1 MIIRSVNNPKRRQTA
16 KKNFSWR
23 TLNIFLSIAC
33 VVLGVVY
40 LVGINDLTVKGF
52 VLKDLKNQQQMLME
66 ANQDLQTKVLGL
78 QSYASISPR
87 LQGLNMVAVED
98 VVYLSS
104 KAPAVAKK

>member
-1 MIIRSVNNPKRRQTA
+1 
-16 KKNFSWR
+16 
-23 TLNIFLSIAC
+23 
-33 VVLGVVY
+33 
-40 LVGINDLTVKGF
+40 
-52 VLKDLKNQQQMLME
+52 MLME

>member
-1 MIIRSVNNPKRRQTA
+1 
-16 KKNFSWR
+16 
-23 TLNIFLSIAC
+23 
-33 VVLGVVY
+33 LGVVY

>member
-1 MIIRSVNNPKRRQTA
+1 MIIRSVNTPTRRQSI

-23 TLNIFLSIAC
+23 TLNIFLSLAC
-33 VVLGVVY
+33 VALGLTY

-52 VLKDLKNQQQMLME
+52 ALKDLKSQQQMLME
-66 ANQDLQTKVLGL
+66 ANQDLQAKVLGL

-98 VVYLSS
+98 VAYLSS
-104 KAPAVAKK
+104 KTPVVAKK